1 MNELKL
7 ASISDIDEIMTIIS
21 DAKAYLKKQGL
32 KQWNLPDGYPNKSDL
47 INDINQN
54 ECYIYLID
62 NTIIGVM
69 VIMEKPDENYNE
81 IDGKWLTSN
90 KYASIHRIAV
100 RMNYHNQ
107 QIGIKMLLAAE
118 DIIKNKN
125 IYSIKIDT
133 HKQNIP
139 MLKTLDHLNYTYS
152 GIIKLKRSNED
163 NLRLAYEKIIK

>member
-62 NTIIGVM
+62 NTIVGVM
-69 VIMEKPDENYNE
+69 VIMENPDENYDE
-81 IDGKWLTSN
+81 IDGKCISFVKNLNELHIVEHFNNNTMNGMVYKAIKKDKNAVETSLALTNGSLPFRV
-90 KYASIHRIAV
+90 AFRIGNV
-100 RMNYHNQ
+100 P
-107 QIGIKMLLAAE
+107 LL
-118 DIIKNKN
+118 
-125 IYSIKIDT
+125 
-133 HKQNIP
+133 
-139 MLKTLDHLNYTYS
+139 
-152 GIIKLKRSNED
+152 
-163 NLRLAYEKIIK
+163 